1 MKISAQKRKE
11 KHVEAWSVK
20 WDGYFSQGIE
30 DSITERGKDMAIP
43 EIPSKGFYI

>member
-1 MKISAQKRKE
+1 MLKRERKKE
-11 KHVEAWSVK
+11 KQVEAWSVN

-30 DSITERGKDMAIP
+30 DSITERGKDMDIP